1 MLKLI
6 HADFYKTFHR
16 AAYYLILFIFCGFAI
31 TIAVQMR
38 GRDAGSWS
46 GSFLAAS
53 QLLIYPVAF
62 LPIITQ
68 ITLGEEYR
76 EHTVKNTLAF
86 GTNRCLLFCSK
97 WVSTVLLGLLL
108 TAAVFAAFFGS
119 AALALPR
126 DVQFSQKLVTD
137 FFARLGAAC
146 VVYVAAATM
155 SLFFLVVFNR
165 NTLAIFLYYGAYYF
179 TGLLLMLFHLNGGNK
194 YLLQTQLKGIAGD
207 PVPNLQK
214 AMVISAVTMAAFFV
228 AGVFASRR
236 KDLI

>member
-179 TGLLLMLFHLNGGNK
+179 TELLLMLFHLNGGNK

-228 AGVFASRR
+228 AGVFASQR